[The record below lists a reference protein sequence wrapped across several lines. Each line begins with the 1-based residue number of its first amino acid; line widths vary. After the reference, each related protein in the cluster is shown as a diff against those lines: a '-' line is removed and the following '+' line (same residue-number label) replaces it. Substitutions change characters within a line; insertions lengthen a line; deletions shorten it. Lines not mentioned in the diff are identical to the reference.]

1 VRKRKPFASTVV
13 LLLFFTAFVAATSI
27 KLVQANPNP
36 FQTHRVYA
44 GYVAAPRGVKPPQ
57 ISLLSP
63 INQSC
68 HSTNNIAF
76 SVNVSF
82 SGKSLWYTT
91 IYGLDKTVRVPINSY
106 LRAVYFEADWLES
119 SISTDPNQTINLK
132 LNGIPEGKHNMVV
145 YAVGWSPN
153 RILYTKSYGLGKL
166 LYYNGYN
173 ITSCLSITFTIDTIP
188 PQTSILSL
196 QNVTYS
202 TVDVPLN
209 FTVNEAVS
217 EIAYSLDGQENV
229 TITGNTTLTDLSY
242 GDHNVTVYATDMC
255 GHVGASETIYFT
267 ITEPFPTASVT
278 AASVASVAVVSMVL
292 LVYFKK
298 RKRCGT

>member
-1 VRKRKPFASTVV
+1 VKRKKLLATGLVF
-13 LLLFFTAFVAATSI
+13 LLFFIASVATFFVRLA
-27 KLVQANPNP
+27 QANPNP
-36 FQTHRVYA
+36 FLTYTTCEEIPAPKYA
-44 GYVAAPRGVKPPQ
+44 KPPE

-63 INQSC
+63 MNQSF
-68 HSTNNIAF
+68 HSSNNIVF
-76 SVNVSF
+76 SVDVSF
-82 SGKSLWYTT
+82 SGKTLWYDT
-91 IYGLDKTVRVPINSY
+91 IYGMGKHERVSINPS
-106 LRAVYFEADWLES
+106 LKEVYFEADWRRFNTSVELNH
-119 SISTDPNQTINLK
+119 PINLS
-132 LNGIPEGKHNMVV
+132 LSGIPDGKHSIIVH
-145 YAVGWSPN
+145 AVGWSPHN
-153 RILYTKSYGLGKL
+153 IRHTEPYGLGKL
-166 LYYNGYN
+166 LRYTGYN
-173 ITSCLSITFTIDTIP
+173 ITGSLVIIFTVDTLS

-196 QNVTYS
+196 ENKSYN

-298 RKRCGT
+298 RKH